1 MCHKNKLNVPENNLV
16 KELLLFKLEN
26 PSKENQYSLA
36 NIEHAKPNFGVKR
49 TPLAFKHN
57 RSQTITQHL

>member
-1 MCHKNKLNVPENNLV
+1 MNVPENNLI

-26 PSKENQYSLA
+26 PTKGSQYSLP
-36 NIEHAKPNFGVKR
+36 NSEHAKPNFGGKR
-49 TPLAFKHN
+49 TPLAFEHN